1 MGAVSL
7 LRLPLQVGW
16 TGNEHRLAFLDVFAT
31 NTDNPS
37 TAAAGADSRGVG
49 PGPLPRPII
58 AAAGADD
65 AESDG
70 DVHHSP

>member
-1 MGAVSL
+1 MS
-7 LRLPLQVGW
+7 
-16 TGNEHRLAFLDVFAT
+16 FAT
-31 NTDNPS
+31 NTIPDNPS
-37 TAAAGADSRGVG
+37 TAAAGTADSRGVG